1 VVRRQVQLTEPLAV
15 FHLVEAAFCQGLMQ
29 TALGDGPGRLL
40 VNFREKDQEEGDE
53 KEQRDW
59 HHLAH

>member
-1 VVRRQVQLTEPLAV
+1 V
-15 FHLVEAAFCQGLMQ
+15 FHLVEAAFCLGLMQ
-29 TALGDGPGRLL
+29 TALGDGPERLL